1 MSVPPK
7 RFLKAVAVLIVLVCL
22 GGGALAYLRRTPP
35 PLEAQDRWPPGD
47 YERSFVYDGRT
58 RTFLLHIPPG
68 YDGSTPFP
76 LVIGLHGGTGSARQF
91 ERSTHMNRAADTLGF
106 LAVYPDGTGP
116 LKTWNAGYCCG
127 FAMQNKVDDVG
138 FIRALIAALSS
149 TLNIDLHRLYAT
161 GMSNG
166 AMLAYRLA
174 SEASDLFAAVGP
186 VAGSIGGQVNADA
199 PLFMIAPPAEPVSVI
214 AIHGQQDESV
224 LYEGGE
230 SRGVF
235 GKGRIDLSVAESIAF
250 WVRHNQCS
258 TMPTVESLYDGNI
271 IRETYPCPQGV
282 EVVLYTIV
290 EGDHSWPGEAPS
302 RLRGTNP
309 NQDIIATDLIL
320 EFFASHAKP

>member
-7 RFLKAVAVLIVLVCL
+7 RFLKWLVVLIVVICL
-22 GGGALAYLRRTPP
+22 GGGTLAYLRRTPP

-47 YERSFVYDGRT
+47 YERSFAYEGRT

-76 LVIGLHGGTGSARQF
+76 LVVGLHGGTGSARQF
-91 ERSTHMNRAADTLGF
+91 ERSTHMNAAADRLGF
-106 LAVYPDGTGP
+106 IAVYPNGTGI

-127 FAMQNKVDDVG
+127 TAQQEKVDDVG
-138 FIRALIAALSS
+138 FIRALITALSA
-149 TLNIDLHRLYAT
+149 TLNLDPQRIYAT
-161 GMSNG
+161 GISNG

-174 SEASDLFAAVGP
+174 SEESDVFAAVAP
-186 VAGSIGGQVNADA
+186 VAGSIGGHTDA
-199 PLFMIAPPAEPVSVI
+199 ASPLLVIAPPTEPVSI
-214 AIHGQQDESV
+214 LAIHGQQDESV

-235 GKGRIDLSVAESIAF
+235 DKGRIDLSVAEAIAF

-282 EVVLYTIV
+282 EVVLYTVV